1 MKVFYRILSLIL
13 TLLTIDSDTG
23 AGIAIFQFSGD
34 LVFAIAKIQNAKGV
48 RILQTNPH
56 PYTPDTRHS
65 AWYNLALLLGEVRDH
80 VILPRLHNFVRDE
93 KRRRKLFAI
102 NKELG

>member
-23 AGIAIFQFSGD
+23 AGITIFQFSGD

-48 RILQTNPH
+48 RILQTNSH
-56 PYTPDTRHS
+56 PYTPDIRHS

-93 KRRRKLFAI
+93 KRRRKLFTI